1 MEKNDMSDKKHIVQ
15 HGWQPEKRGYQ
26 PQPSNKPQSGYQP
39 TTSESKPV
47 PQPPPKK
54 P

>member
-1 MEKNDMSDKKHIVQ
+1 MSDKKHIGQ
-15 HGWQPEKRGYQ
+15 DGLQPEKRGYQ
-26 PQPSNKPQSGYQP
+26 PQPSSNPQTGYQP

-47 PQPPPKK
+47 PPPPKK